1 MMNNRV
7 CVVVGVGPGIGLA
20 VARRF
25 AREGLRIALLAR
37 REIALAAYAAELKA
51 SGADVYTFAVD
62 VADSAALIQA
72 FQQVI
77 FQIGAPDVL
86 VYNASAT
93 VQGTASVLD
102 PEDLLAAFRVNVV
115 AALICVQQVLPQ
127 MRAQQRGT
135 ILLTGGGLALKPVPE
150 LAGLAIGKAGL
161 RSLSHSLAAE
171 LAGDGIH
178 VATVTVCGYVQPGTY
193 FDPDRIAEI
202 YWQLHCQEPGQWE
215 HEVIY
220 GP

>member
-1 MMNNRV
+1 MNHRV
-7 CVVVGVGPGIGLA
+7 CAIVGVGPGIGLA

-37 REIALAAYAAELKA
+37 RETALAAYAMELGA
-51 SGADVYTFAVD
+51 SGAEVHIFAVD
-62 VADSAALIQA
+62 VADRAALIQA

-77 FQIGAPDVL
+77 IQVGTPDVL
-86 VYNASAT
+86 VYNASAMA
-93 VQGTASVLD
+93 QGTPSVLD
-102 PEDLLAAFRVNVV
+102 AEDLLEAFQVNVV
-115 AALICVQQVLPQ
+115 AALVCVQQVLPQ

-135 ILLTGGGLALKPVPE
+135 ILLTGGGLALRPVPE

-178 VATVTVCGYVQPGTY
+178 VATVTICGYVQPGTY

-202 YWQLHCQEPGQWE
+202 YWDLYCQEPAQWE
-215 HEVIY
+215 PEVVY